1 MTKETKQD
9 KAQALSKAIHAP
21 ALALV
26 LALDE
31 EKTTQFHLFM
41 PNSSPKKKQ
50 VQRPIAPPQLSVD
63 QTNKNNG
70 IPIPITLLIHFLLF
84 SFLIS
89 IPVQPFHPPSISF

>member
-9 KAQALSKAIHAP
+9 KAQALSKAIHAF
-21 ALALV
+21 ALA

-31 EKTTQFHLFM
+31 GNKKHLHLFM

-50 VQRPIAPPQLSVD
+50 VQQPNAPPQFSED

-70 IPIPITLLIHFLLF
+70 IPIPIRFPPFLLLF
-84 SFLIS
+84 PIS
-89 IPVQPFHPPSISF
+89 VQPFHPPSVFF